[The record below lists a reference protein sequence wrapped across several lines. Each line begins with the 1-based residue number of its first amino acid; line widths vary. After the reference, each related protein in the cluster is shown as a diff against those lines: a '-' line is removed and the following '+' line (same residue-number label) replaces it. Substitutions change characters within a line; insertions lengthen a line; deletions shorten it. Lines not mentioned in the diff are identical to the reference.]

1 MEISISNNNVSS
13 SGSCGNV
20 CIDTDNNMSILPKG
34 MDLPPSY
41 DELNYNND
49 VKQPGGLGASMLTI
63 ATDLESS
70 NPNLV
75 AAYNEPP
82 PDYEIG
88 AIGGAAATTTTTTT
102 TTTVVVTGP
111 PLPRESI

>member
-1 MEISISNNNVSS
+1 MEISISNNNAI
-13 SGSCGNV
+13 SGDSCGNV

-41 DELNYNND
+41 DELSYNND
-49 VKQPGGLGASMLTI
+49 VKQPGSVGASMLTI
-63 ATDLESS
+63 ATDLECS

-75 AAYNEPP
+75 AGYNEPP

-88 AIGGAAATTTTTTT
+88 AIAGTASTTTTT
-102 TTTVVVTGP
+102 TTTVVVTVP
-111 PLPRESI
+111 PVPRESI